1 MISNKKKQTK
11 LEVLMLTVLPM
22 IGTVAM
28 VLSYVPQLKLTYT
41 THNVEG
47 QSLSFWILLTVGLI
61 SMIGQQIGLIKY
73 RNANSYTG
81 IVFQIL
87 NTSLAAAM
95 LIAVLVFS

>member
-1 MISNKKKQTK
+1 MIVLIEKGQKTKNRKLIRMEIDYDFEQEEANKIRS
-11 LEVLMLTVLPM
+11 VNV
-22 IGTVAM
+22 
-28 VLSYVPQLKLTYT
+28 
-41 THNVEG
+41 NVEG